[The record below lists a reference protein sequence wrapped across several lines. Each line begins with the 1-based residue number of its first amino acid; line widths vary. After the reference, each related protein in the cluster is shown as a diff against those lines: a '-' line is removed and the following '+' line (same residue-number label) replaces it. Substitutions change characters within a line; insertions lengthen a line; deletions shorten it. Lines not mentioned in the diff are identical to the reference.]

1 MLVRDKTGHPVRRSP
16 RAAVTRRDPGLGAAP
31 APKKESSNMGAAE
44 PLVFDAIRTPRGR
57 GKVNGSL
64 HTVKPVDL
72 VVGLIHETLAR
83 NYQLD
88 PEQVD
93 DVVLGCVSPLGD
105 QGADIAKTAA
115 IKAGLP
121 DTVAGVQ
128 LNRFCA
134 SGLEAVNIA
143 AQKVAS
149 GWEDLVM
156 AGGVESMSRVP
167 MGSDGGPWALDP
179 ETNYDSSYVPQG
191 VGADLIA
198 TVEGFTRDDVDAY
211 AARSQ
216 ERASAAQA
224 NGLFAGAVI
233 PVLDINDNVV
243 LDRDEHIRAGTTV
256 ESLARL
262 KPSFASVGEM
272 GGFDAVALQKYHWL
286 ERIEHVHTAGNSSG
300 IVDGASLVLIG
311 NERTGI
317 EHGLTPTARI
327 VATAVSGADPTIM
340 LTGPAPASRKALA
353 RACLSVED
361 LDLVEINEAFAAV
374 VLRFVRDMGLDMDR
388 VNVNGG
394 AIAMGHP
401 LGATGGMI
409 LGTLIEELH
418 RTGGRYGLATL
429 CVAGGMGIATVVEAI

>member
-1 MLVRDKTGHPVRRSP
+1 MASP
-16 RAAVTRRDPGLGAAP
+16 EA
-31 APKKESSNMGAAE
+31 
-44 PLVFDAIRTPRGR
+44 LVFDAIRTPRGK
-57 GKVNGSL
+57 GKINGSL
-64 HTVKPVDL
+64 HTTKPVDL
-72 VVGLIHETLAR
+72 VVGLMHEILSR
-83 NYQLD
+83 NVSLD
-88 PEQVD
+88 PKRID
-93 DVVLGCVSPLGD
+93 DVVLGCVTPVGD

-149 GWEDLVM
+149 GWEDLVL

-167 MGSDGGPWALDP
+167 MGTDGGAWAMDP
-179 ETNYDSSYVPQG
+179 ETNYDTSFIPQG

-198 TVEGFTRDDVDAY
+198 TVEQFSREDVDAY

-216 ERASAAQA
+216 ERAATAQA
-224 NGLFAGAVI
+224 EGRFKDSVV
-233 PVLDINDNVV
+233 PVVDLNEHVLLDND
-243 LDRDEHIRAGTTV
+243 EFIRPGTTV
-256 ESLARL
+256 ETLGKL
-262 KPSFASVGEM
+262 KPSFAAMGEM
-272 GGFDAVALQKYHWL
+272 GGFDAVALQKYHW
-286 ERIEHVHTAGNSSG
+286 IEQIDHVHTPGNSSG
-300 IVDGASLVLIG
+300 IVDGASLVAIG
-311 NERTGI
+311 NAQTG
-317 EHGLTPTARI
+317 EQLGLTPRARI
-327 VATAVSGADPTIM
+327 LATAVSGADPTIM

-353 RACLSVED
+353 KAGLTPED

-374 VLRFVRDMGLDMDR
+374 VLRFVKDLDLDQDK

-409 LGTLIEELH
+409 LGTLIDELH

-429 CVAGGMGIATVVEAI
+429 CVGGGMGIATVVEAI

>member
-1 MLVRDKTGHPVRRSP
+1 M
-16 RAAVTRRDPGLGAAP
+16 AATDA
-31 APKKESSNMGAAE
+31 
-44 PLVFDAIRTPRGR
+44 LVFDAIRTPRGK

-64 HTVKPVDL
+64 HSTKPVDL
-72 VVGLIHETLAR
+72 VVGLMHETLSR
-83 NYQLD
+83 NGKLD
-88 PEQVD
+88 PSRVD
-93 DVVLGCVSPLGD
+93 DVVLGCVSPVGD

-115 IKAGLP
+115 LKAGLP

-128 LNRFCA
+128 VNRFCA

-149 GWEDLVM
+149 GWEDLVF

-167 MGSDGGPWALDP
+167 MGSDGGAWAMDP
-179 ETNYDSSYVPQG
+179 ETNYDTYFIPQG

-211 AARSQ
+211 ATRSQ
-216 ERASAAQA
+216 ERAAAA
-224 NGLFAGAVI
+224 WDAGKFSDSVI
-233 PVLDINDNVV
+233 PVTDINDHVI
-243 LDRDEHIRAGTTV
+243 LDNDEFIRRGTTV
-256 ESLARL
+256 ETLGKL
-262 KPSFASVGEM
+262 KPSFEAIGDM
-272 GGFDAVALQKYHWL
+272 GGFDAVALQKYHW
-286 ERIEHVHTAGNSSG
+286 IEKIGHVHTPGNSSG
-300 IVDGASLVLIG
+300 IVDGASLVTIG
-311 NERTGI
+311 NERTGD
-317 EHGLTPTARI
+317 ELGLTPRARI
-327 VATAVSGADPTIM
+327 LATALSGADPTIM

-353 RACLSVED
+353 KAGLTVDD

-374 VLRFVRDMGLDMDR
+374 VLRFVRDMGLDMEK

-409 LGTLIEELH
+409 LGTLIDELH

-429 CVAGGMGIATVVEAI
+429 CVGGGMGIATVIERI

>member
-327 VATAVSGADPTIM
+327 VATAVSGADPTMM